1 MGCKMEIPAKLITW
15 RQPDEGNRHLTHAP
29 LKGGGSKV
37 EHSDRSPKREVAV
50 LTQWIKR
57 AVTSQGK
64 EHGFSERNN
73 RSKTSR
79 DDFRLLD
86 FAVDPRCRE
95 IGHRRPPEGRLEDQR
110 KVGRRDRDATARTVS
125 VVAIACQRRHLR
137 RKRRPALRA
146 HAACRTSAKRGG
158 WLFEGLGHR
167 D

>member
-1 MGCKMEIPAKLITW
+1 MLKALRYKVSLHYGCPEAKSHNGNSGLITW

-29 LKGGGSKV
+29 LKAAGPRS

-57 AVTSQGK
+57 GVTSQGK

-95 IGHRRPPEGRLEDQR
+95 IGHRRSPEGRLE
-110 KVGRRDRDATARTVS
+110 
-125 VVAIACQRRHLR
+125 
-137 RKRRPALRA
+137 
-146 HAACRTSAKRGG
+146 
-158 WLFEGLGHR
+158 
-167 D
+167 